1 MRVCIILR
9 QILEGIEFGMPED
22 GGGGGG
28 VGEGQSCQW
37 LEEDLG
43 GEGDGEEGREGKGMR
58 ERERERVGESEM
70 RKRRFEGRKLEG
82 GIPRCE
88 RSFVLVNIESYEYT
102 PPPLLV
108 FMQGGHMSLTR
119 FGGHWGRSA

>member
-1 MRVCIILR
+1 
-9 QILEGIEFGMPED
+9 
-22 GGGGGG
+22 
-28 VGEGQSCQW
+28 
-37 LEEDLG
+37 
-43 GEGDGEEGREGKGMR
+43 MR
-58 ERERERVGESEM
+58 ETERERVGESEM

-82 GIPRCE
+82 GMPRCG

-119 FGGHWGRSA
+119 FGGHWGRSASKTYNTKYTHPHTPKGSPVHSQISVTLKHVHGRTRIFFRRMRRICIPNTQLPVT